1 MSRTIEILLIPEGLE
16 TLLVVPVD
24 CASVKDGGDLVELLP
39 GPQPAIASQTG
50 LGKGNECLSMSSFQS
65 AWWTAHGHDSG
76 EYGVGVLRPILS
88 QSLFSSIDVIL
99 EVLCI
104 LCDVTK
110 KPSCTSSIVHKK
122 FELRNTNCLNKKEN
136 SKIFGHVL
144 VCGRLLVQCC

>member
-76 EYGVGVLRPILS
+76 EYGV
-88 QSLFSSIDVIL
+88 LFTSYIITIPLFLNWRYFRGFMHLVWCHKEAL
-99 EVLCI
+99 LY
-104 LCDVTK
+104 LFN
-110 KPSCTSSIVHKK
+110 CTQKIRI
-122 FELRNTNCLNKKEN
+122 RNSNCFNKKEN